1 VTTRETVAALP
12 SGVRGAGAAEEQL
25 RATLD
30 SLLDPHV
37 LVRPVRDPDGRT
49 HDFICF
55 EANEAAGAHLG
66 RTREDVVGTRIT
78 DLLPAEVRT
87 HIMGRLVETLET
99 GQPLLLEDHADPVD
113 LLEPERRF
121 DLRVIR
127 VGQALSCTWCD
138 VTQRYEIEASLRR
151 RVAELDAMHRI
162 LQLLAA
168 GTDLDKALDA
178 ARQEIARVF
187 AATSTAVC
195 VVSDA
200 DETSPGQSLRTVE
213 PGDEIPPEAA
223 VLVTEALAR
232 EEPVTGDCAGDRPCR
247 VLAVP
252 MFSRGSVVG
261 ALTVTRA
268 VGQRSFSSREV
279 TVAQSIADG
288 LAAAVENERLHQQE
302 RREAAAEERQRLARD
317 LHDSATQTIFSAN
330 LIAEV
335 LPASWERGRDQG
347 VEETKKLTRLMR
359 TALCEMRTLL
369 YELRPETLEAASLVY
384 LLERLGEALSGQG
397 EAAVEVH
404 VDEGIALPVDEKL
417 VFYRVA
423 QEALTN
429 VAKHAHAT
437 RVRVDVTRGNET
449 VTLTVTDDGRG
460 FDQSKV
466 RPGSMGLRNM
476 RERAE
481 GIGGDLEIVSV
492 EGGGTMVSI
501 TWPGSLSGPA
511 AD

>member
-1 VTTRETVAALP
+1 VKMRETVTAAL
-12 SGVRGAGAAEEQL
+12 SGVRGTGAAEEQL

-37 LVRPVRDPDGRT
+37 LVRPVRDAGGHAR
-49 HDFICF
+49 DFICF

-66 RTREDVVGTRIT
+66 RTREDLVGTRLA
-78 DLLPAEVRT
+78 DLLPAEVRK
-87 HIMGRLVETLET
+87 HITDRLVETLET
-99 GQPLLLEDHADPVD
+99 GRPLLLEDHADPED
-113 LLEPERRF
+113 MLEPERRW
-121 DLRVIR
+121 DLRVVRI
-127 VGQALSCTWCD
+127 GQALSCTWCD
-138 VTQRYEIEASLRR
+138 VTQRHEIEASLRR

-168 GTDLDKALDA
+168 GTDLNEALDA
-178 ARQEIARVF
+178 ARREIARLF
-187 AATSTAVC
+187 AAMSTAVC
-195 VVSDA
+195 LVSGDGGI
-200 DETSPGQSLRTVE
+200 SPGECRRTSE
-213 PGDEIPPEAA
+213 PGDEVPPEA
-223 VLVTEALAR
+223 VLLVGEALTR
-232 EEPVTGDCAGDRPCR
+232 ERPAVGDCAGHRPCR

-252 MFSRGSVVG
+252 MLSRGSIVG
-261 ALTVTRA
+261 VLTVTRA
-268 VGQRSFSSREV
+268 VGQRTFSSREI

-288 LAAAVENERLHQQE
+288 LAAAVDNERLHQQE
-302 RREAAAEERQRLARD
+302 RREAAVEERQRLARD
-317 LHDSATQTIFSAN
+317 LHDSATQTIYSAN

-335 LPASWERGRDQG
+335 LPASWERGREEG
-347 VEETKKLTRLMR
+347 MEETKTLRRLMR

-369 YELRPETLEAASLVY
+369 YELRPETLESASLVY
-384 LLERLGEALSGQG
+384 LLERLGEALHGQG

-404 VDEGIALPVDEKL
+404 VDEGVALPVEEKL
-417 VFYRVA
+417 AFYRVA

-437 RVRVDVTRGNET
+437 RVRVDVTKGEET

-460 FDQSKV
+460 FDQSLV

-481 GIGGDLEIVSV
+481 QIGGDLEIVSV

-501 TWPGSLSGPA
+501 TWPGSQSPV

>member
-1 VTTRETVAALP
+1 
-12 SGVRGAGAAEEQL
+12 VRGSGAAEEQL

-37 LVRPVRDPDGRT
+37 LVRPIRDLAGRAR
-49 HDFICF
+49 DFVCF

-66 RTREDVVGTRIT
+66 RTREEVVGMRLA
-78 DLLPAEVRT
+78 DLLPAEVRA
-87 HIMGRLVETLET
+87 HIMAPLVETLET
-99 GQPLLLEDHADPVD
+99 GRPLLLEDHADPVD
-113 LLEPERRF
+113 PLEPERRY
-121 DLRVIR
+121 DVRVIR

-138 VTQRYEIEASLRR
+138 VTQRYEIESSLRR

-162 LQLLAA
+162 LQLLAV
-168 GTDLDKALDA
+168 GTDLSEALDA
-178 ARQEIARVF
+178 ARREIARLF

-195 VVSDA
+195 LVSG
-200 DETSPGQSLRTVE
+200 DEETAPGDCLRSVD
-213 PGDEIPPEAA
+213 PGDEVPAEAA
-223 VLVTEALAR
+223 MLVAEALAG
-232 EEPVTGDCAGDRPCR
+232 EEPAAGDCSGDRPCR

-252 MFSRGSVVG
+252 MISRGRAVG
-261 ALTVTRA
+261 VLSVTRA
-268 VGQRSFSSREV
+268 VDQRPFSSREV

-288 LAAAVENERLHQQE
+288 LGAAVENERLQQQE

-317 LHDSATQTIFSAN
+317 LHDSATQTIYSAN

-335 LPASWERGRDQG
+335 LPASWERGRDEG
-347 VEETKKLTRLMR
+347 VEETKTLRRLMR

-369 YELRPETLEAASLVY
+369 YELRPETLEAASLAD
-384 LLERLGEALSGQG
+384 LLERLGEALHGQG

-404 VDEGIALPVDEKL
+404 VDEGVALPVDEKL
-417 VFYRVA
+417 VFYRIA

-437 RVRVDVTRGNET
+437 RVRVDVTKGEET

-460 FDQSKV
+460 FDQSQA
-466 RPGSMGLRNM
+466 RPGSMGLRTM

-481 GIGGDLEIVSV
+481 QIGGDLEIVSV
-492 EGGGTMVSI
+492 EGGGTMVSM
-501 TWPGSLSGPA
+501 TWPGSQSVPA
-511 AD
+511 AS